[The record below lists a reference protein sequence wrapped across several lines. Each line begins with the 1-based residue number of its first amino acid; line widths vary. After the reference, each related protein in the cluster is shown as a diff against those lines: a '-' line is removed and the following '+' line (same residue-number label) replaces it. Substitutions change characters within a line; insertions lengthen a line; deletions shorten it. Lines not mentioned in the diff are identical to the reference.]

1 MKTTSLLARNRR
13 MRSDDHPD
21 RVATGRRD
29 DVSSRARTSRQAT
42 DPKAT
47 RAARQRLREAL
58 DNLPPPKQRP
68 KLSFYHGYARPAQE
82 TATANVAN
90 TVFSPHFL
98 VLQLCTKRGPYEE
111 LDLVST
117 LAVTNRWREAILS
130 QSNGL
135 SEPVRRMLSGH
146 DTKGGPADN
155 PHLAFLPLAFVG
167 HEHADGHLL
176 GIGLALPADLSRDD
190 RREAIRA
197 IAAVRELRL
206 GPLGVW
212 SVEPV
217 TASQPP
223 WNLKPEAWTSYPRG
237 ATHWSTVTPVVFDR
251 HPKAKNKAEYQQET
265 AAMIAEA
272 CTRIGLPKPREGIVT
287 RTSAHIGVPPS
298 FSFPCLKRKD
308 GSERRHAHAILV
320 FDEPVCGP
328 VLIGAGRFRGYGIC
342 RPLEAQS
349 RHGRGNG

>member
-13 MRSDDHPD
+13 MRSDDHSD

-117 LAVTNRWREAILS
+117 LSVTNRWREAILS
-130 QSNGL
+130 HSNGL

-146 DTKGGPADN
+146 DADGGSSND

-167 HEHADGHLL
+167 HEHANGHLL
-176 GIGLALPADLSRDD
+176 GMGLALPADLSRDD
-190 RREAIRA
+190 RREALRA
-197 IAAVRELRL
+197 VAAVRELKL
-206 GPLGVW
+206 GPIGVW
-212 SVEPV
+212 NVEPITV
-217 TASQPP
+217 SQPP
-223 WNLKPEAWTSYPRG
+223 RNLKPEAWTAWPQG
-237 ATHWSTVTPVVFDR
+237 ATHWSTVTPIVFDR
-251 HPKAKNKAEYQQET
+251 HPKAEKKVDYQQEV
-265 AAMIAEA
+265 AATIASA
-272 CTRIGLPKPREGIVT
+272 CTRIGLPAPREVIVT
-287 RTSAHIGVPPS
+287 QISVHLGVPPS
-298 FSFPCLKRKD
+298 FSFPRLQRKN
-308 GSERRHAHAILV
+308 GSERRHTHAILV